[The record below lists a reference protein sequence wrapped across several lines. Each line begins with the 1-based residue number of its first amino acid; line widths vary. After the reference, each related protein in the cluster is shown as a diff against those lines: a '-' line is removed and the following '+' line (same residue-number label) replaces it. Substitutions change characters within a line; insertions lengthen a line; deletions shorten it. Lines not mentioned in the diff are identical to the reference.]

1 MHPILFKIGPVQLYT
16 YGALLATA
24 FIAGIYVAMRSAEK
38 EGIKPEF
45 IADLGILIILSS
57 ILGARLFY
65 IVFYDLQNTLENP
78 SQLFTFQQ
86 TGLVF
91 YGGLILAIGAGV
103 AFCRRKKVSVPVI
116 MDVTAPS
123 IALGQAIGRVG
134 CFMSGCC
141 YGAPTL
147 AAWGVNFP
155 HLDHARH
162 PTQLYESLATF
173 AIFLF
178 LMFFRKRKTHVG
190 QVMWLYVV
198 MYAIARF
205 ALEFVR
211 GDNLPVAFGLT
222 VSQVVSLLA
231 LAAMVPLAYP
241 VWFSGRVQQPRANDG
256 KGCKGEKKH

>member
-1 MHPILFKIGPVQLYT
+1 MHPILVKIGPIQLYT

-24 FIAGIYVAMRSAEK
+24 FMAAIYVAMRSAER
-38 EGIKPEF
+38 EGIKSEF
-45 IADLGILIILSS
+45 VADMGILIILSS
-57 ILGARLFY
+57 IVGARLFY

-78 SQLFTFQQ
+78 RDLFRLQQ

-91 YGGLILAIGAGV
+91 YGGLIFAAGAGV
-103 AFCRRKKVSVPVI
+103 AFCRRRKVSVPVL
-116 MDVTAPS
+116 MDVAAPS
-123 IALGQAIGRVG
+123 IALGQAIGRIG

-141 YGAPTL
+141 YGSPTL
-147 AAWGVNFP
+147 VAWGVTFP

-162 PTQLYESLATF
+162 PTQIYESLATF
-173 AIFLF
+173 AIFLA
-178 LMFFRKRKTHVG
+178 LIFFRKRKTRVG

-198 MYAIARF
+198 MYATARF

-222 VSQVVSLLA
+222 ISQVISLLA

-241 VWFSGRVQQPRANDG
+241 VWLRGGTVRSGSGDG
-256 KGCKGEKKH
+256 ADSEGEKKN

>member
-1 MHPILFKIGPVQLYT
+1 MHPILVKIGPIQLYT

-24 FIAGIYVAMRSAEK
+24 FMAGIYVAMRSAEK

-45 IADLGILIILSS
+45 IADMGILIILSA

-65 IVFYDLQNTLENP
+65 IVFYDLQNTLDNP
-78 SQLFTFQQ
+78 RQLFTLQQ

-91 YGGLILAIGAGV
+91 YGGLIFAVGAGV
-103 AFCRRKKVSVPVI
+103 AFCRRRKVSVPVL
-116 MDVTAPS
+116 MDVAAPS
-123 IALGQAIGRVG
+123 IALGQAIGRIG

-141 YGAPTL
+141 YGSPTL

-155 HLDHARH
+155 HLDLARH
-162 PTQLYESLATF
+162 PTQIYESLATF
-173 AIFLF
+173 AIFLV
-178 LMFFRKRKTHVG
+178 LIFFRKRKTRVG
-190 QVMWLYVV
+190 QIMWLYVV
-198 MYAIARF
+198 MYATARF

-222 VSQVVSLLA
+222 ISQVVSLLA

-241 VWFSGRVQQPRANDG
+241 LWFRGGARQPESGDG
-256 KGCKGEKKH
+256 ADPKGEKKN